1 MTGRTNRTAR
11 PRAPLSRE
19 RVLQTAIK
27 RADQG
32 GIASLS
38 MRKLGQEL
46 GVEAM
51 ALYYHFKNKDEVL
64 DGMIDLVFSEI
75 DSPPSGA
82 DWAAALRQRAIS
94 VREVLSRHRWA
105 IGLMESRANPGPA
118 TLRHHDAVLG
128 SLRAAGFSLE
138 MAAHVYSLLDSYLY
152 GFALQEKNMPFDT
165 SDEVADV
172 ARRMLEPFPVDEY
185 PNLVAM
191 IEHAMKPGYDFSD
204 EFEFGLDLILDGL
217 ERARE
222 AA

>member
-75 DSPPSGA
+75 DLPSSGA
-82 DWAAALRQRAIS
+82 DWTAALRQRAIS